1 MILKTTYLNGY
12 ADSKPPF
19 TVRHNTTDVLKALEK
34 IVQNLS
40 NCFQLKD
47 GVKYRQM
54 LSTSKF
60 PKTYQNRQ
68 LMH

>member
-12 ADSKPPF
+12 ADGKPPF

-34 IVQNLS
+34 IGQNVS

-47 GVKYRQM
+47 GVK
-54 LSTSKF
+54 
-60 PKTYQNRQ
+60 
-68 LMH
+68 